1 MGEMR
6 TMRINLRHKSLGL
19 FAAVALFSAALA
31 LPFVHAQ
38 NATPKP
44 PVTRTDNVKETLHG
58 VELTDPYR
66 WLEDQN
72 SPETRKWIDA
82 ENEYTQSLI
91 GHLPGRDAIEKR
103 LNELLK
109 VDSVGTPIE
118 RGGKY
123 FFSKRLANQDLSILY
138 VRNGLTGADEVLV
151 DPHPMSADHSTSVGL
166 ADVSDDGTV
175 LAYNVREG
183 GKDETSVRFM
193 DVATR
198 KDLADALPAARY
210 FGVSMKPDK
219 SGFYYTR
226 MDKEG
231 PRVRYHAMGTDP
243 AKDKEIFGQGYGP
256 EKIIYC
262 GLSEDGRYLAIVVL
276 YGSAADRTEIYL
288 QDVAKQGPLVT
299 VVKDVEARFI
309 PSMTADKLLLQ
320 TNWKAPKG
328 RVLAVALANPRQED
342 WKELIPESDAAIE
355 NVETAAGR
363 IFVSYTRNVA
373 SQVKMFAAD
382 GKPLGEMPL
391 PSIGSIGGISGRW
404 KSKEIFYSFT
414 SFVIPNTIYRLDLA
428 VGKPTVWAKP
438 NVPIE
443 SDNFEVK
450 QVWCTSKDG
459 TKVPMFVGYK
469 KGLKLDGANPT
480 LLTGY
485 GGFAVSL
492 TPVFS
497 SRAVLWAERGGV
509 YAVANMRGG
518 GEFGEEWHKAGMKEK
533 KQNVF
538 DDFYA
543 AAEWLIQNK
552 YTSSNKLAIS
562 GGSNGGLL
570 VGAALTQR
578 PELYRAVVCSY
589 PLLDMV
595 RYHKFLVARFW
606 VPEYGSSDDPE
617 QFKYIR
623 AYSPYQNVKRGT
635 KFPAVLFISGDGD
648 TRVDPL
654 HARKMAALVQAANG
668 GDRPILLHY
677 DTKAGHSG
685 GRPVS
690 KIITDTT
697 DELSFLFWQL
707 GAAQ

>member
-1 MGEMR
+1 MR
-6 TMRINLRHKSLGL
+6 PNPRQNSLGF
-19 FAAVALFSAALA
+19 FAAVLLLCAALA

-38 NATPKP
+38 EATRKAP
-44 PVTRTDNVKETLHG
+44 PTRTDNVKETLHG

-72 SPETRKWIDA
+72 SPETRAWIDA
-82 ENEYTQSLI
+82 QNEYTQSLV
-91 GHLPGRDAIEKR
+91 GHLPGRETIEKR

-109 VDSVGTPIE
+109 VDTIGMPIE
-118 RGGKY
+118 RGGRY
-123 FFSKRLANQDLSILY
+123 FFSKRLANQDLPILY
-138 VRNGLTGADEVLV
+138 MRKGLAGADEVLV
-151 DPHPMSADHSTSVGL
+151 DPHPMSPDHSTSVGL
-166 ADVSDDGTV
+166 TDISDDGTI
-175 LAYNVREG
+175 LAYTVREG

-198 KDLADALPAARY
+198 KDLTDALPAARY
-210 FGVSMKPDK
+210 FGISLKPDK

-231 PRVRYHAMGTDP
+231 PRVRYHAMGADA
-243 AKDKEIFGQGYGP
+243 AKDTEIFGNGYGP
-256 EKIIYC
+256 EKIIY
-262 GLSEDGRYLAIVVL
+262 GNLSEDGRYLVIVVL
-276 YGSAADRTEIYL
+276 HGSAADHTEIYL
-288 QDVAKQGPLVT
+288 QDIAKQGPLVT
-299 VVKDVEARFI
+299 VAKDIEARFI
-309 PSMTADKLLLQ
+309 PSMTDDKLLLW

-328 RVLAVALANPRQED
+328 RVLSVALANPRQED
-342 WKELIPESDAAIE
+342 WKELIAESDAAID
-355 NVETAAGR
+355 NVDTAGGR
-363 IFVSYTRNVA
+363 IIVSYTRNVA
-373 SQVKMFAAD
+373 SQVKMFAVD
-382 GKPLGEMPL
+382 GKPLGEMAL

-404 KSKEIFYSFT
+404 KSKEIFYGFT
-414 SFVIPNTIYRLDLA
+414 SFVIPNTIYRLNIGGD
-428 VGKPTVWAKP
+428 KPTVWAKS

-443 SDNFEVK
+443 SEQFEVK

-459 TKVPMFVGYK
+459 TKVPMFVLYK
-469 KGLKLDGANPT
+469 KGLKLDGTNPA

-492 TPVFS
+492 TPSFS

-518 GEFGEEWHKAGMKEK
+518 AEFGEEWHKAGMKEK

-543 AAEWLIQNK
+543 AAEYLIQTK
-552 YTSSNKLAIS
+552 YTSSAKLAIS

-578 PELYRAVVCSY
+578 PELYRAIVCSY

-595 RYHKFLVARFW
+595 RFHKFLVARFW
-606 VPEYGSSDDPE
+606 VPEYGSSEDAE

-623 AYSPYQNVKRGT
+623 AYSPYQNVKPGT

-690 KIITDTT
+690 KVIADTT

-707 GAAQ
+707 GVAH

>member
-1 MGEMR
+1 MR
-6 TMRINLRHKSLGL
+6 TVFRQKSLG
-19 FAAVALFSAALA
+19 FVAVVALCCAALA

-38 NATPKP
+38 EAARRGGP
-44 PVTRTDNVKETLHG
+44 PATRTDNVKETLHG
-58 VELTDPYR
+58 VALTDPYR

-72 SPETRKWIDA
+72 SPETRLWIDA
-82 ENEYTQSLI
+82 QNQYTQSLV
-91 GHLPGRDAIEKR
+91 GHLPGRDTIEKR
-103 LNELLK
+103 LGELLK
-109 VDSVGTPIE
+109 VDTVGTPSE
-118 RGGKY
+118 HGGRY
-123 FFSKRLANQDLSILY
+123 FFSKRLASQDLSVLY
-138 VRNGLTGADEVLV
+138 MKKGLAGQDEVLV
-151 DPHPMSADHSTSVGL
+151 DPHPMSPDHRTSVGF
-166 ADVSDDGTV
+166 AGFSEDGTL
-175 LAYNVREG
+175 LAYSVRLG
-183 GKDETSVRFM
+183 GADEISVRFM
-193 DVATR
+193 DVDSR

-210 FGVSMKPDK
+210 FGISLKPDK

-231 PRVRYHAMGTDP
+231 PRVRYHAMGTDS
-243 AKDKEIFGQGYGP
+243 AKDAEIFGKGYGP
-256 EKIIYC
+256 EKIITAD
-262 GLSEDGRYLAIVVL
+262 LSEDGRYLTILVL
-276 YGSAADRTEIYL
+276 HGSSADRTEIYL
-288 QDVAKQGPLVT
+288 QDVTNPGPLVT
-299 VVKDVEARFI
+299 VMNDVEARFLPAI
-309 PSMTADKLLLQ
+309 AGDKLLIW

-328 RVLAVALANPRQED
+328 RVLSVALANPRRED
-342 WKELIPESDAAIE
+342 WKDLITESDAAIE
-355 NVETAAGR
+355 NLDAAAGR
-363 IFVSYTRNVA
+363 IFVTYTRNVA
-373 SQVKMFAAD
+373 SQAKMFAAD
-382 GKPLGEMPL
+382 GKALGEMAL
-391 PSIGSIGGISGRW
+391 PAIGSLGGISGRW

-414 SFVIPNTIYRLDLA
+414 SFVIPNTIYRLD
-428 VGKPTVWAKP
+428 VGTGKPTVWAKL

-443 SDNFEVK
+443 SEQFEVK
-450 QVWCTSKDG
+450 QVWCTSKDA
-459 TKVPMFVGYK
+459 TKVPMFVLYK
-469 KGLKLDGANPT
+469 KGLKLDGTNPA

-492 TPVFS
+492 TPTFS

-518 GEFGEEWHKAGMKEK
+518 AEFGEEWHKAGMRER

-543 AAEWLIQNK
+543 ASEWLIQNK
-552 YTSSNKLAIS
+552 YTSSGKLAIS

-578 PELYRAVVCSY
+578 PELFRAVVCSY

-606 VPEYGSSDDPE
+606 VPEYGSSEDAE
-617 QFKYIR
+617 LFKYIR
-623 AYSPYQNVKRGT
+623 AYSPYQNVKPGT
-635 KFPAVLFISGDGD
+635 KFPAVLFITGDGD

-668 GDRPILLHY
+668 GDRPILLQY

-690 KIITDTT
+690 KVIADTS

-707 GAAQ
+707 GVAP

>member
-1 MGEMR
+1 MEIMR
-6 TMRINLRHKSLGL
+6 THLRQKSLGFL
-19 FAAVALFSAALA
+19 AALALFCAALA

-38 NATPKP
+38 EAARRGGP
-44 PVTRTDNVKETLHG
+44 PATRTDNVKETLHG

-72 SPETRKWIDA
+72 SPETRAWIDA
-82 ENEYTQSLI
+82 QNEHTQSLI
-91 GHLPGRDAIEKR
+91 GRLPGREAVEKR
-103 LNELLK
+103 LSELLK
-109 VDSVGTPIE
+109 VDTIGTPIE

-138 VRNGLTGADEVLV
+138 VRQGLTGADEALV
-151 DPHPMSADHSTSVGL
+151 DPHPMSADHSTSVGM
-166 ADVSDDGTV
+166 ADVSDDGTI
-175 LAYNVREG
+175 LAYTVREG
-183 GKDETSVRFM
+183 GKDETSVRFL
-193 DVATR
+193 DVASR
-198 KDLADALPAARY
+198 KNLADTLPAARY
-210 FGVSMKPDK
+210 FGISLKPDK

-231 PRVRYHAMGTDP
+231 PRVRYHAMGTDV
-243 AKDKEIFGQGYGP
+243 ANDTEIFGKGYGP
-256 EKIIYC
+256 EKIIYG
-262 GLSEDGRYLAIVVL
+262 GLSDDGRYLAIVVL
-276 YGSAADRTEIYL
+276 YGSAADHTEIYL
-288 QDVAKQGPLVT
+288 QDIAKPGPLVT
-299 VVKDVEARFI
+299 VTKEIEARFI
-309 PSMTADKLLLQ
+309 PSMAGDKLLLW

-328 RVLAVALANPRQED
+328 RVLSVALANPRPED
-342 WKELIPESDAAIE
+342 WKELIAESDAAIDG
-355 NVETAAGR
+355 VDTVGGR
-363 IFVSYTRNVA
+363 IYVSYTRNVA

-382 GKPLGEMPL
+382 GKPLGEMAL
-391 PSIGSIGGISGRW
+391 PAIGSVGGINGRW

-428 VGKPTVWAKP
+428 AGKPTVWAKS
-438 NVPIE
+438 NVPIDSE
-443 SDNFEVK
+443 KFEVK
-450 QVWCTSKDG
+450 QVWCASKDG
-459 TKVPMFVGYK
+459 TKVPMFVLYK
-469 KGLKLDGANPT
+469 KGLKLDGTNPA

-492 TPVFS
+492 TPSFS

-518 GEFGEEWHKAGMKEK
+518 AEFGEEWHKTGMKEK

-543 AAEWLIQNK
+543 ASEWLIQNK
-552 YTSSNKLAIS
+552 YTSSDKLAIS

-578 PELYRAVVCSY
+578 PELYRAIVCSY

-606 VPEYGSSDDPE
+606 VPEYGSSDDAE

-623 AYSPYQNVKRGT
+623 AYSPYHNVKPGK

-668 GDRPILLHY
+668 GDRPVLLHY

-707 GAAQ
+707 GVAH

>member
-1 MGEMR
+1 MKIMR
-6 TMRINLRHKSLGL
+6 THSRPKSLGF
-19 FAAVALFSAALA
+19 FAAVLLLCAASA
-31 LPFVHAQ
+31 LPFVRAQ
-38 NATPKP
+38 DARPGP
-44 PVTRTDNVKETLHG
+44 PATRTDNVKETLHG

-91 GHLPGRDAIEKR
+91 GHLAGREAIEKR

-109 VDSVGTPIE
+109 VDTIGTPIE

-123 FFSKRLANQDLSILY
+123 FFSKRLANQDLSVLY
-138 VRNGLTGADEVLV
+138 ARKGLAGADEVLV

-166 ADVSDDGTV
+166 AGISEDGSILV
-175 LAYNVREG
+175 YSVREG
-183 GKDETSVRFM
+183 GKDEVSVRFM

-210 FGVSMKPDK
+210 FGIALKPDK

-231 PRVRYHAMGTDP
+231 PRVRYHAMGTDA
-243 AKDKEIFGQGYGP
+243 AKDTEVFGKGYGP
-256 EKIIYC
+256 EKIITAE
-262 GLSEDGRYLAIVVL
+262 LSEDGRYLAILVL
-276 YGSAADRTEIYL
+276 YGSAADHTEVYL
-288 QDVAKQGPLVT
+288 QDVSKPDPLVT
-299 VVKDVEARFI
+299 VVKDTEARFI
-309 PSMTADKLLLQ
+309 PAVAGDKLLLW

-328 RVLAVALANPRQED
+328 RVLSVALANPRQED
-342 WKELIPESDAAIE
+342 WKDLIAESDAAIDG
-355 NVETAAGR
+355 VDAVAGR

-382 GKPLGEMPL
+382 GKPLGEMAL
-391 PSIGSIGGISGRW
+391 PSIGSVGSISGRW
-404 KSKEIFYSFT
+404 KSKEIFYNFT
-414 SFVIPNTIYRLDLA
+414 SFVIPNTIYRMETTSA
-428 VGKPTVWAKP
+428 KPTVWAKL
-438 NVPIE
+438 NVPIQSE
-443 SDNFEVK
+443 NFEVK

-459 TKVPMFVGYK
+459 TKVPMFVLYK
-469 KGLKLDGANPT
+469 KGLKLDGTNPA

-492 TPVFS
+492 TPTFS

-518 GEFGEEWHKAGMKEK
+518 AEFGEEWHKAGMKEK

-543 AAEWLIQNK
+543 AAEWLVQNK

-578 PELYRAVVCSY
+578 PELFRAVVCSY

-623 AYSPYQNVKRGT
+623 AYSPYHNVKPGT

-654 HARKMAALVQAANG
+654 HARKMAALVQSANG

-707 GAAQ
+707 GVAQ